1 MCSIQK
7 LPKSAFLFLGGKE
20 FAEVAVQ
27 DEGGDPD
34 KAQVDEIG
42 PVEFDDEFALED
54 EEAWV
59 GKIVVFVVHIK
70 NATTICYRI
79 RTKTPIII
87 YQ

>member
-1 MCSIQK
+1 M
-7 LPKSAFLFLGGKE
+7 
-20 FAEVAVQ
+20 AVQ

-59 GKIVVFVVHIK
+59 GKIMVFVVRVSKI
-70 NATTICYRI
+70 
-79 RTKTPIII
+79 
-87 YQ
+87 